1 MTPQDMR
8 TATQADRES
17 ILDTFVLSFAADP
30 CARYLWP
37 KPRDYIAGWRRF
49 AMGLGGRALDHDA
62 AFVTEDGAAAA
73 FWLPPGVESDSDT
86 LGALIEEAVAEEK
99 RAVLGQVVEQ
109 MAQFHPHDPHWYLAL
124 VGADPARQGEGL
136 GSALIKQGLKACD
149 EQGLPAYLESSNP
162 RNIPL
167 YERHGFEVVATIQP
181 DDFPGLYPMYRPA
194 RG

>member
-1 MTPQDMR
+1 MTPHDVR
-8 TATQADRES
+8 TATRADRES

-37 KPRDYIAGWRRF
+37 KSAGFIAGWRRF

-62 AFVTEDGAAAA
+62 AFVTGDGAAAA
-73 FWLPPGVESDSDT
+73 FWLPPGVESDAEA
-86 LGALIEEAVAEEK
+86 LGALIEEAVTDDK

-109 MAQFHPHDPHWYLAL
+109 MARHHPEEPHWYLAL

-136 GSALIKQGLKACD
+136 GSVLIKHGLRICD

-167 YERHGFEVVATIQP
+167 YERHGFEVIATIQP
-181 DDFPGLYPMYRPA
+181 GDFPGLYPMYRPA